1 MKQVLLISGKSASGK
16 DTLASFMQ
24 DELEAKNSRVLI
36 IHFADLVK
44 FYAQEYFNWDGEKDI
59 NGRALLQRIGTD
71 MVRAQDP
78 DYWVDTVAR
87 FVAAMDVYHDFDVV
101 LVPDARFPNEITR
114 FKYYVPQAKTI
125 RVIRYNPD
133 GTLFFNPVFTSVQHK
148 HSSETALDDYKEF
161 DYIVEHS
168 DDDLNDLRESAH
180 VILKD
185 LELIE

>member
-16 DTLASFMQ
+16 DTIANFMRE
-24 DELEAKNSRVLI
+24 ELEALNNRVLI
-36 IHFADLVK
+36 IHFADMVK
-44 FYAQEYFNWDGEKDI
+44 FYAQTYFHWSGEKDI

-87 FVAAMDVYHDFDVV
+87 FVAVLDAYNDFDVA
-101 LVPDARFPNEITR
+101 LVPDARFPNEIVE
-114 FKYYVPQAKTI
+114 FKKYIPHIKTI

-133 GTLFFNPVFTSVQHK
+133 GTLFFNPVFTMAQHK
-148 HSSETALDDYKEF
+148 HSSETALDTYHEF

-168 DDDLNDLRESAH
+168 QDDLQDLRDSAH

-185 LELIE
+185 LQLLE